1 MERALIMLSALTC
14 LAGLVGILEALS
26 PPSDRST
33 RLLRWV
39 CGSRFHADRSTALP
53 FSAMLF
59 FCGLALALIP
69 LRTAPNWLV
78 FVIMVLGVVSSV
90 IAQLRRSDV

>member
-1 MERALIMLSALTC
+1 MERALIMLCALTC
-14 LAGLVGILEALS
+14 LAGLVGILAALS
-26 PPSDRST
+26 PPSDSST

-59 FCGLALALIP
+59 FCGLALAL